1 MPSVD
6 LQRQSSGNISIP
18 KMSTSVTVKT
28 PLAHHYSPRNRPT
41 PTTNA
46 NIDASPNYFSLAV
59 DSSKSCQSSGG
70 GSHARANF
78 SPPTSRVRSTA
89 AISPR
94 IITMDQNP
102 EFEAFRKQSD
112 LRGFTNNFDFS
123 LPSSSRS
130 NGPLS
135 PPFSAKPQD
144 SFFPVESPKSP
155 KRSLPTPFGEIT
167 DRPRRLSPA
176 AFTDR
181 DKFGTPSS
189 LGTFNPLESG
199 SSLPPISRLNPPS
212 PTSPKAGT
220 LPVSLA
226 DVEPFAS
233 ASHVASLLE
242 AHEDEV
248 LLLDLRVSTQYSR
261 SCIEGALNL
270 CCPTTLLKRPMYNT
284 RKLADTFKSPDQRQ
298 KFEKWRTSRYIVV
311 YDVNSSRT
319 KDSQTS
325 LHMLKKFTA
334 EGWSGTSYIIRGGF
348 HEFSKQFP
356 NLIHYGAGS
365 ASNTDSESPNAV
377 APVIGGCPLPA
388 TKSAAN
394 PFFSNIRQNMD
405 LIGGVGQI
413 SLKRPRSLSNSKL
426 ESIPKWLKLAA
437 DEQDKGKLVA
447 DKFLAIEKEEQKRL
461 TEALSD
467 KVAYNSGP
475 NAQSDCITLAGIE
488 KGNKN
493 RYNNIWPYEHSRVK
507 IEGLREGACDYIN
520 ANHIKS
526 SLTDKRYIATQGPIP
541 ATFNVSWFI
550 FFKPI

>member
-1 MPSVD
+1 MPSID
-6 LQRQSSGNISIP
+6 TQRQTSGNPIS
-18 KMSTSVTVKT
+18 KMSASVTVST
-28 PLAHHYSPRNRPT
+28 PIPHHYSPASNS
-41 PTTNA
+41 NL
-46 NIDASPNYFSLAV
+46 DASPNYFSLAV

-94 IITMDQNP
+94 IIPMDQNP

-112 LRGFTNNFDFS
+112 LRGLGNNFNFS
-123 LPSSSRS
+123 LPSTTRS
-130 NGPLS
+130 TGQLS
-135 PPFSAKPQD
+135 PPVSARSVQPSD
-144 SFFPVESPKSP
+144 SFFPLESPRSP

-167 DRPRRLSPA
+167 DRPRRQSPA
-176 AFTDR
+176 AFTDG
-181 DKFGTPSS
+181 DSLAIPISFGSLKNSEIGASLPLTSS
-189 LGTFNPLESG
+189 SNPL
-199 SSLPPISRLNPPS
+199 S
-212 PTSPKAGT
+212 PTSPRAGT
-220 LPVSLA
+220 LPA
-226 DVEPFAS
+226 DLNSVEPFAS
-233 ASHVASLLE
+233 ASHVANILE
-242 AHEDEV
+242 AHEDDV
-248 LLLDLRVSTQYSR
+248 LLLDLRVSTLYSR
-261 SCIEGALNL
+261 SCIQGALNL
-270 CCPTTLLKRPMYNT
+270 CCPTTLLKRPMYDT

-298 KFEKWRTSRYIVV
+298 KFEKWRTCRYIVV
-311 YDVNSSRT
+311 YDVNSSRP

-334 EGWSGTSYIIRGGF
+334 EGWTGIPYIIRGGF
-348 HEFSKQFP
+348 NDFSKEFP

-365 ASNTDSESPNAV
+365 SSNTDTESPNAV
-377 APVIGGCPLPA
+377 APVIGGCPMPT

-413 SLKRPRSLSNSKL
+413 PLKRPRSMSSENLQSV
-426 ESIPKWLKLAA
+426 PKWLKLAA
-437 DEQDKGKLVA
+437 DEQNKGKMVA

-467 KVAYNSGP
+467 KVAYESTKGTQP
-475 NAQSDCITLAGIE
+475 DCITLAGIE

-507 IEGLREGACDYIN
+507 IEGLRDGACDYIN

-526 SLTDKRYIATQGPIP
+526 SLTEKRYIATQGPIP
-541 ATFNVSWFI
+541 ATFNVSLSHS
-550 FFKPI
+550 FKILF